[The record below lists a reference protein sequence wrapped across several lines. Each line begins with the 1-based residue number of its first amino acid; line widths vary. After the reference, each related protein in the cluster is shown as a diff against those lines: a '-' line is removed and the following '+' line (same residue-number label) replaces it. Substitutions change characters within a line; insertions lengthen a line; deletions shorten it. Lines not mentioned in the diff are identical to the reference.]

1 MEEVIKLD
9 SIDRY
14 NKLYGLETLHPLVS
28 VVDLS
33 EATTFPKHAVLNFGV
48 YALYLKQVK
57 CGDLRYG
64 TGRRSPDGGRRTAHV
79 AWTGLP
85 SRSDTR
91 NVVGAGDQA
100 VFVFLILLQRS
111 PSPVG
116 RGKDYL
122 PGLPG

>member
-48 YALYLKQVK
+48 YALYLKQV
-57 CGDLRYG
+57 
-64 TGRRSPDGGRRTAHV
+64 
-79 AWTGLP
+79 
-85 SRSDTR
+85 
-91 NVVGAGDQA
+91 
-100 VFVFLILLQRS
+100 
-111 PSPVG
+111 
-116 RGKDYL
+116 
-122 PGLPG
+122 